1 MAYQSEI
8 EKLESRFREKPEQWF
23 AALADAYRKAGDL
36 DMALDVLNAWIGKR
50 PNYTS
55 GHIVLG
61 RCLLDR
67 GQDADAAEAFENV
80 LQLDMENVIALKSL
94 SEIAARRADPD
105 GAKRW
110 LQRLLEVDPMNEE
123 ARAALDQ
130 LGGEG
135 VGPEAKHEGPAALE
149 LVVERAPSF
158 ELEEPEPLMEGL
170 EPTALELERASEP
183 PAMPMGFEPTSTE
196 AREGLDTAV
205 DADGTEA
212 ELPDIEVEPVFL
224 DTEETGTAAD
234 REEPPF
240 IMPVSELEAVD
251 EPGEPEEMLA
261 EGAFEP
267 AEFTGPD
274 ADAPAV
280 APVEGLTVADAP
292 FSLRTDGEEASEV
305 TSEPMEPAAPKPQDA
320 DVAPVEGLT
329 LGGAPF
335 TDEPEVGERVYE
347 IEFVQPPAADPQPE
361 PMAEAVPA
369 APDKEVEEL
378 PLILPEEVSADLD
391 EPAIRE
397 PEPVVTETMAELY
410 ASQGLYAEARDI
422 YRELLDQDP
431 HDARL
436 RERLEEL
443 EDEYAGRPAAEEGSS
458 RRGYAASATGGVSV
472 GSMLR
477 ELLGGPVAGPAPSSG
492 RDHSEGAPPGGAVP
506 SSPAVPDSPEKTDEG
521 FSFDEFFGVPKPG
534 TDEPRESDD
543 DDEPE
548 DGFRD
553 WLKGLKK

>member
-94 SEIAARRADPD
+94 SEIAERRMDPD
-105 GAKRW
+105 GARRW
-110 LQRLLEVDPMNEE
+110 LQRLLEVDPMNQE

-135 VGPEAKHEGPAALE
+135 VAPAAEQEEPAGSE

-183 PAMPMGFEPTSTE
+183 PAMPMGFEPTTTE
-196 AREGLDTAV
+196 ALDATV
-205 DADGTEA
+205 DADGPEA
-212 ELPDIEVEPVFL
+212 ELADIEVEPIFL
-224 DTEETGTAAD
+224 DTDEPSAEAD
-234 REEPPF
+234 REEPPL

-251 EPGEPEEMLA
+251 EPGEPEGVLA
-261 EGAFEP
+261 EGALEP

-280 APVEGLTVADAP
+280 PPVEGLTVEDAP
-292 FSLRTDGEEASEV
+292 FSLRTEGEEAGEPS
-305 TSEPMEPAAPKPQDA
+305 SEPMELAAPEPQDA
-320 DVAPVEGLT
+320 ADAASVEGLT

-335 TDEPEVGERVYE
+335 EDEPEVGDRVHE
-347 IEFVQPPAADPQPE
+347 VEFVQPPAPDPQPE
-361 PMAEAVPA
+361 PGAEAVPA
-369 APDKEVEEL
+369 AREEEVEEL

-431 HDARL
+431 QDARL
-436 RERLEEL
+436 RERLEKL
-443 EDEYAGRPAAEEGSS
+443 DDEAAGKPAAEDGSG

-477 ELLGGPVAGPAPSSG
+477 ELLGGPAARPARSASG
-492 RDHSEGAPPGGAVP
+492 DRSEGASPGGAAP
-506 SSPAVPDSPEKTDEG
+506 STPAAPDTPEKTDEG
-521 FSFDEFFGVPKPG
+521 FSFDEFFGVPKSE
-534 TDEPRESDD
+534 TDEPRGSDD